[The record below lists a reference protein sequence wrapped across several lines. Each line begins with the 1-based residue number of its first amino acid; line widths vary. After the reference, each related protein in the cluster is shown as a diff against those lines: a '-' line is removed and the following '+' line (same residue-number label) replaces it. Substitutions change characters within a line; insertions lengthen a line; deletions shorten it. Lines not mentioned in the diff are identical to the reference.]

1 MLMSPHSGMQDHKIC
16 AIGVHLRRNVS
27 SHGIG
32 LNVAT
37 EMGWFEQIEACGL
50 EGKMSTSLE
59 LEGAKGLSV
68 DAVSRKLVEQLT
80 EGLKGVDDI
89 VDIREAD
96 ID

>member
-1 MLMSPHSGMQDHKIC
+1 MQDHKIC

-37 EMGWFEQIEACGL
+37 EMGWFERIEACGL